1 MSMRLRRLGPCLS
14 QRGLHRHQSC
24 IDLYAQDPCD
34 ELSREVC
41 AFLCQ
46 FCHLLL
52 VYWTEPCYT
61 LCHLLA
67 HLAGEELR
75 EDGVREARNFQ
86 SFGELPPV
94 KSEVGKVIQGHAN
107 PFVDEMTQV
116 LDLLDPGG

>member
-1 MSMRLRRLGPCLS
+1 MSTRLRRLGPCLS
-14 QRGLHRHQSC
+14 QCGLHRHQSG
-24 IDLYAQDPCD
+24 IDLYTQDSCD

-52 VYWTEPCYT
+52 VYWTEPSHA

-67 HLAGEELR
+67 HLASEDLR

-86 SFGELPPV
+86 AFGELPPV
-94 KSEVGKVIQGHAN
+94 KPEVRK
-107 PFVDEMTQV
+107 
-116 LDLLDPGG
+116 